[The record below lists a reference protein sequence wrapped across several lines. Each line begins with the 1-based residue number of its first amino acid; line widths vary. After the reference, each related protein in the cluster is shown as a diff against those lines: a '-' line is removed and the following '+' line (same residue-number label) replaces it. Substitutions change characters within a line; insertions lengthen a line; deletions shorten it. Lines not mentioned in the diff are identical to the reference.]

1 MDDLAANKKVIEE
14 FIRTVWGAGDVAALS
29 DFWTDDCVNH
39 AMPGPEN
46 RGLDALRAYHEGSF
60 AAFTAFTDV
69 HITIEQQI
77 AEGDRVA
84 SSIVTRGTHTGPFFG
99 LSATGKVVT
108 LATMR
113 IDRLEG
119 GKIAEHWSTADVA
132 GLMAQI
138 QG

>member
-1 MDDLAANKKVIEE
+1 MQRGATVCCSYGADATRWD
-14 FIRTVWGAGDVAALS
+14 IRVTL
-29 DFWTDDCVNH
+29 H
-39 AMPGPEN
+39 
-46 RGLDALRAYHEGSF
+46 AYHEGSF

-99 LSATGKVVT
+99 LPATGKAVT

-113 IDRLEG
+113 IERLEG